1 MSVQRHCVFITGG
14 TGYIGRRLTAE
25 LLERGH
31 EVRALVRPDSEKKLP
46 PGCTPLLGNVLDG
59 TSYTGQISPAD
70 TFVHLVG
77 VAHPSPA
84 KAAEFAGTA
93 GVPVVSHAVELAI
106 HAMRGTPNLRAN
118 IAASLCFTV
127 FSTLFNLHAMREGVL
142 VVGNNGGSIVSD
154 LRSLPRSISTFLLSG
169 FGLFRS

>member
-84 KAAEFAGTA
+84 KAAEFRKIDL
-93 GVPVVSHAVELAI
+93 VSGLGAV
-106 HAMRGTPNLRAN
+106 
-118 IAASLCFTV
+118 AA
-127 FSTLFNLHAMREGVL
+127 AK
-142 VVGNNGGSIVSD
+142 
-154 LRSLPRSISTFLLSG
+154 
-169 FGLFRS
+169 